1 MSGNNNSNLIVHGMK
16 RSGNHAIINWIM
28 SGGNFYFIN
37 NVAPVAR
44 ELENSGSYTFPV
56 NTDDLMRKHSFRK
69 VVRTGLKPASTIFS
83 FEDWPISEK
92 LLDRQ
97 ASFKNILILRNAE
110 NLFASRIKKAFQV
123 DHIPYP
129 NRYNN
134 VMKRSISI
142 WEEHAAEFLSDTT
155 FLNNCTCIYFDRW
168 LTDNNYRRKLAN
180 SLGITNSNIPDTRSK
195 EGGYSSFD
203 GNQKLS
209 EDGRN
214 ELLTRARNLSLTE
227 KRLLEEVLL
236 NSNVKNLVQRINNHI
251 R

>member
-1 MSGNNNSNLIVHGMK
+1 
-16 RSGNHAIINWIM
+16 M

-44 ELENSGSYTFPV
+44 ELANAGSYSFPI
-56 NTDDLMRKHSFRK
+56 NSDGLMRRHFVRK
-69 VVRTGLKPASTIFS
+69 LLRTGLKPASTIFS

-97 ASFKNILILRNAE
+97 DSFKNILILRNAE
-110 NLFASRIKKAFQV
+110 NLFASRIKKSFQV
-123 DHIPYP
+123 EHIPYP
-129 NRYNN
+129 TKYNN

-142 WEEHAAEFLSDTT
+142 WEEHAAEFLSDTVY
-155 FLNNCTCIYFDRW
+155 LDNCTFIYFDRW
-168 LTDNNYRRKLAN
+168 LTDSEYRCKIAN

-203 GNQKLS
+203 GNLKLS
-209 EDGRN
+209 EDRRK
-214 ELLTRARNLSLTE
+214 ELLTRSSNLSSTE